1 MDRIDEALADL
12 RSQEAPNISKTAEKY
27 GVKRLRL
34 SRYWN
39 GISKKKDLA
48 YENQRLLITAQSNT
62 LISYINELT
71 ERGFTPSN
79 AIVRNFAATIVKR
92 IPRDYWIIP
101 CVPVS
106 PPYCG

>member
-27 GVKRLRL
+27 GVERSRL

-48 YENQRLLITAQSNT
+48 YENQRLLTIAQSNA

-71 ERGFTPSN
+71 ERGLPPTN
-79 AIVRNFAATIVKR
+79 AMVRNFAATIAGR
-92 IPRDYWIIP
+92 MSGDYWITR
-101 CVPVS
+101 
-106 PPYCG
+106 